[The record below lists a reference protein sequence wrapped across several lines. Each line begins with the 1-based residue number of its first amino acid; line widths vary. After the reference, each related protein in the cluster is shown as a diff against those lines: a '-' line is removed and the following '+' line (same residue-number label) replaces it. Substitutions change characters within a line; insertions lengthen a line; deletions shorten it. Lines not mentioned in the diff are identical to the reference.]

1 MGSRTTTAKQKE
13 VQRIIESL
21 SKAIAQHLLPPGTRL
36 VEAQIVE
43 SLNANRNHVQ
53 AALQRLALQKIV
65 TIEPNRGAHVTRPS
79 AREAREIFVAR
90 RAIERAIVE
99 NISPEQMRRHARAV
113 AAHVRVEAKATQA
126 SDRRAIVKELSD
138 FHRLLA
144 KISDN
149 RVLAEI
155 LDNLMVRSS
164 LIVALYQRND
174 EPSCQHDEHLAI
186 LRALESGDREE
197 AMRQMTHH
205 LDHLESELALADD
218 EEQEVDLKRVLA
230 DLQST
235 AQETD

>member
-1 MGSRTTTAKQKE
+1 MGSQATTKQKE
-13 VQRIIESL
+13 VQRIIDSL

-53 AALQRLALQKIV
+53 AALQRLALQKVI
-65 TIEPNRGAHVTRPS
+65 TIEPNRGAHVSKPS

-99 NISPEQMRRHARAV
+99 SITPAQMRRHSRAV
-113 AAHVRVEAKATQA
+113 AAHVKAESAATRD
-126 SDRRAIVKELSD
+126 SDRRAIVRELSN

-149 RVLAEI
+149 QVLADL

-186 LRALESGDREE
+186 LRALEGGDRDS
-197 AMRQMTHH
+197 AVQQMTHH
-205 LDHLESELALADD
+205 LDHLEAELALS
-218 EEQEVDLKRVLA
+218 EEEEENVDLREVLSE
-230 DLQST
+230 LLVS
-235 AQETD
+235 EP